1 MLTKIVATELKAGP
15 DDGLGEGE
23 FIGYASIFGNKDS
36 YGDVVVPGAF
46 LKSIGEWEA
55 SGDPIPCLYGH
66 NMSDPDF
73 NIGGTVDAR
82 EDEKGLRVHVK
93 LDLDNPKALSTYRLL
108 KGRRIRQMSFAYDV
122 IAGGFAT
129 RPKPGEEGKQDPET
143 EEYYELRELKLY
155 EVSVV
160 PVGANQETEIL
171 AVKSLQH
178 LADRIETMQRCGDSE
193 KAGRVLSSKNEEE
206 LRGAYD
212 AIGRV
217 LATIDGAS
225 DEEKASGTGP
235 SRQDSEASESREASE
250 DQPSVDTSELDRLSL
265 DLELSI

>member
-15 DDGLGEGE
+15 EDGLAEGE
-23 FIGYASIFGNKDS
+23 FVGYASVFNNKDS
-36 YGDVVVPGAF
+36 YGDVVIPGAF
-46 LKSIGEWEA
+46 LKDLGNWEA

-73 NIGGTVDAR
+73 NIGGTLSAK

-93 LDLDNPKALSTYRLL
+93 LDLENPKALSTYRLL

-122 IAGGFAT
+122 IAGGYAT
-129 RPKPGEEGKQDPET
+129 RPKAGQEDEDNPDT

-178 LADRIETMQRCGDSE
+178 LADRIEAMSALGDT

-225 DEEKASGTGP
+225 DEEKASGDSP
-235 SRQDSEASESREASE
+235 SRQDTGAPESREASD

-265 DLELSI
+265 DLELSV